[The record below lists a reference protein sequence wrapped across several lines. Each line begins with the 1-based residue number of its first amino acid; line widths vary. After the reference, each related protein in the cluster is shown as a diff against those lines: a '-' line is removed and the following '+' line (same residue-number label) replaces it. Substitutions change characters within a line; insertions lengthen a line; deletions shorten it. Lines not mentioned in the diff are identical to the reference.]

1 MTVIYEGRLA
11 VMTKVDRNTDLVVEY
26 VDKGA
31 ILNSRHAL
39 TNRKTQ
45 MTVKC
50 LSAVTYYYLPIASMF
65 KMAVIYPEL
74 QKQLSLAQKKARYD
88 KLLDLNP
95 IDIIETN
102 FVVDEK
108 YELPPHVRVSNEEM
122 KRIPSLR
129 MALKNA
135 VMHYIITGRKDKGGS
150 SLTKLLENNA
160 ENARKKMA
168 SQVQLQKEMSTMGL
182 LDRLNTLNIN
192 KDRISDERFEKLK
205 RFGSMIGKD
214 TMITIQRDMNKLQN
228 IVTNDLLP
236 KLEEEVEGESEL
248 EFEEKPTSQPSW
260 TVKNLRTDTET
271 APVID
276 MKWTRLLQDAR
287 SLIVT
292 YDWGKFTLAMELDHP
307 EQDCT
312 HKRSNSDI
320 GMLTQAL
327 RWKITLRQKMSAK
340 CAGMRPPKS

>member
-74 QKQLSLAQKKARYD
+74 QKQLSMAQKKARYD

-248 EFEEKPTSQPSW
+248 EFEEKPTSQPS
-260 TVKNLRTDTET
+260 
-271 APVID
+271 
-276 MKWTRLLQDAR
+276 
-287 SLIVT
+287 
-292 YDWGKFTLAMELDHP
+292 
-307 EQDCT
+307 
-312 HKRSNSDI
+312 
-320 GMLTQAL
+320 
-327 RWKITLRQKMSAK
+327 
-340 CAGMRPPKS
+340 